1 MLLVVKAS
9 APKQQISKF
18 YLQIN
23 FCVCARPETS
33 VLPSFPTNRY
43 CVHDSKYGAH
53 TRCCKGHVYDQRKNV
68 CCNGI
73 QPLVANYTWCCG
85 GLMYNPKYH
94 VCCPDNVIRYN
105 VYFPYT
111 GCCGSI
117 VYRSDSLMLVYLKT
131 VQCACL
137 SVIRIYRFL
146 LLVPRAGSGAL
157 CALDSFA
164 DFGAIY
170 TMFG

>member
-1 MLLVVKAS
+1 
-9 APKQQISKF
+9 
-18 YLQIN
+18 
-23 FCVCARPETS
+23 

-137 SVIRIYRFL
+137 SVIRIYSFYYWYLVRALGRYAPLIHLLISALYTPCSDKKRPLFLPLTLSNANRFSKFFH
-146 LLVPRAGSGAL
+146 RQ
-157 CALDSFA
+157 
-164 DFGAIY
+164 
-170 TMFG
+170 T